1 MPREGKARVLN
12 EADLR
17 RLLKVARAERHGL
30 RNVAL
35 LLMSFGLGLRV
46 MEIAALSVGDV
57 LDGQGQLCE
66 VINLQ
71 RCMTKGGKQRHVYL
85 SNPRL
90 RQALGDYLAER
101 RADTTQVC
109 LLGSPLFVSQWGL
122 RFSPNSLQQVFK
134 RLYLA
139 AGLAGASSHSGRR
152 TFATRLI
159 EKGIDIKAVSVL
171 MGHSSVAMTAQY
183 VEDNPERLRSITG
196 EVL

>member
-1 MPREGKARVLN
+1 MPREGKARVLS

-17 RLLKVARAERHGL
+17 RLLTVARAERQGR

-35 LLMSFGLGLRV
+35 LLLSFGLGLRV
-46 MEIAALSVGDV
+46 MELAALSVGDV
-57 LDGQGQLCE
+57 QGGQGQLRE
-66 VINLQ
+66 EINLQ
-71 RCMTKGGKQRHVYL
+71 RRMTKGGKQRHAYL

-90 RQALGDYLAER
+90 RQALSDYLAER
-101 RADTTQVC
+101 QADPAQVC
-109 LLGSPLFVSQWGL
+109 LPGSPLFLSSRGL

-139 AGLAGASSHSGRR
+139 AGIEGASSHSGRR

-159 EKGIDIKAVSVL
+159 EKGVDIKAVSVL

-183 VEDNPERLRSITG
+183 VEDNPERLRVITG